1 MISMKNGW
9 TAAMVILLALC
20 ISTAVLA
27 FAGVT
32 PDLAAPSYALV
43 VLLALMWAGKLFTAK
58 AVSWKHSP
66 LHIPI
71 LVFVSYALA
80 RYFFSPLEYEA
91 RLELIGI
98 ICCALVY
105 FITASNFYRAR
116 DRAWFLWALLLL
128 ALVESILGIWQFA
141 THSTNIIPGL
151 ERPQD
156 YANRAGG
163 TFICPNH
170 LATFLE
176 IVLTVLIGRLVFF
189 RSSTL
194 SVQQLAL
201 RKLAFG

>member
-1 MISMKNGW
+1 MKNGW

-71 LVFVSYALA
+71 LAFVAYAVV

-98 ICCALVY
+98 VCCALVY
-105 FITASNFYRAR
+105 FLAASNFYRAR
-116 DRAWFLWALLLL
+116 DRAWFIWALLLL
-128 ALVESILGIWQFA
+128 ALLESVLGIWQFA
-141 THSTNIIPGL
+141 TQSHTIFPGFEL
-151 ERPQD
+151 PPE

-163 TFICPNH
+163 TYICPNH
-170 LATFLE
+170 FAAFLE
-176 IVLTVLIGRLVFF
+176 IILTLLIGRLVFF
-189 RSSTL
+189 RSSFLTL
-194 SVQQLAL
+194 QLMAL
-201 RKLAFG
+201 CSFC